1 MDKKAGSAT
10 ACQTSRIFAPS
21 PSNHCFSVRLSRYH
35 LAAFMAFLIWGFF
48 PLPLRMLSSYA
59 SGQILFFRV
68 VLSLLLLLLINGV
81 LRLPAVRATWQQYQQ
96 APHRERRRVLA
107 LTAVGGL
114 LLVGN
119 WLLFIYVINQVS
131 VQAGSFAYLICPII
145 TALLGFFLL
154 HEPLH
159 LKQWL
164 AIGLSA
170 ISCAVL
176 GAGDVYTVAL
186 SCLVALTYAFYL
198 ITQRLL
204 RNYDKL
210 ILLTLQLSLAAVILI
225 PLAGPLDAHPL
236 AGFQDPHLLLY
247 AGILSV
253 GFTVVPLFLNLYAL
267 NVLPS
272 GTVGILMYINPL
284 VSFVLAFVYYHEAS
298 GTTQAIAYAVILASV
313 VLYNLPDRRKAPQP
327 ALQDR

>member
-1 MDKKAGSAT
+1 VK
-10 ACQTSRIFAPS
+10 F
-21 PSNHCFSVRLSRYH
+21 SRYH

-81 LRLPAVRATWQQYQQ
+81 LRLSAVRATWQQYQQ
-96 APHRERRRVLA
+96 AARREQRRVLA

-119 WLLFIYVINQVS
+119 WLLFIYVINHVS

-159 LKQWL
+159 FKQWL

-170 ISCAVL
+170 LSCVML
-176 GAGDVYTVAL
+176 GAGDIYTVAL
-186 SCLVALTYAFYL
+186 SFLVAFTY
-198 ITQRLL
+198 T
-204 RNYDKL
+204 
-210 ILLTLQLSLAAVILI
+210 
-225 PLAGPLDAHPL
+225 
-236 AGFQDPHLLLY
+236 
-247 AGILSV
+247 
-253 GFTVVPLFLNLYAL
+253 FTS
-267 NVLPS
+267 LPS
-272 GTVGILMYINPL
+272 
-284 VSFVLAFVYYHEAS
+284 ACCA
-298 GTTQAIAYAVILASV
+298 TTIS
-313 VLYNLPDRRKAPQP
+313 
-327 ALQDR
+327 